1 MTVIKHFPA
10 PPLSEVVELFW
21 YSSRDPECVRA
32 TFREAILPDGCAH
45 LVINLSENRIGLYER
60 IETNRLAT
68 LGGSIFS
75 GPRSFPYAILPA
87 AVSVIGV
94 AFKPA
99 GVVRLLTAP
108 TEEFRDTQVPLEFM
122 TGGDELR
129 DQLIAAPTVA
139 ARFLLMEKFL
149 LRQLQQSRALHRVVQ
164 YAVNSFEQTPCL
176 SVAAVLKEIG
186 LSERRFS
193 RIFSE
198 QVGLTPK
205 LFQRVRRFQNTIS
218 SLPSHGNIDWAETA
232 FANGY
237 YDQAHFINDFRAFT
251 SVTPSD
257 FLAQRIA
264 QRNHLPLPN

>member
-1 MTVIKHFPA
+1 MTLLKHFPA
-10 PPLSEVVELFW
+10 SPLSEIVELFW
-21 YSSRDPECVRA
+21 YSARDPAARRSA
-32 TFREAILPDGCAH
+32 SREAILPDGCAH

-60 IETNRLAT
+60 IKTTRLTT
-68 LGGSIFS
+68 LEGGIFS

-87 AVSVIGV
+87 AAAVIGV
-94 AFKPA
+94 AFRPG
-99 GVVRLLTAP
+99 GVVRLLAAP

-129 DQLIAAPTVA
+129 DRLIGAPTVA
-139 ARFLLMEKFL
+139 ASFLLMEKFL
-149 LRQLQQSRALHRVVQ
+149 LRQLQQSRSLHRVVR
-164 YAVNSFEQTPCL
+164 YAVDAFEQTPCL
-176 SVAAVLKEIG
+176 SVATVLKQIG
-186 LSERRFS
+186 FSERRFS

-205 LFQRVRRFQNTIS
+205 LFQRVRRFQKTMT
-218 SLPSHGNIDWAETA
+218 SLPLHGDIDWAATA

-251 SVTPSD
+251 SVTPSV

-264 QRNHLPLPN
+264 QRNHLPLPD